1 MQIESLCTIGST
13 QPTPHPARRGG
24 VHRAL
29 PHAGK
34 HALIIEDNALN
45 AEVLE
50 TLLGKYGLT
59 ATTVE
64 SPGNL
69 ADLLASLDRLDAIFL
84 DLELVE
90 TTGFE
95 VYHRLQ
101 QIPQAARVPVV
112 AYTVHLSQ
120 LERARRE
127 GFDGFL
133 GKPLKQEWFED
144 QLNRILSGLP
154 VWDA

>member
-1 MQIESLCTIGST
+1 MHLQAPLPTCPQPAPQSSRIGGT
-13 QPTPHPARRGG
+13 
-24 VHRAL
+24 HRPL

-34 HALIIEDNALN
+34 HALIIEDDALN

-50 TLLGKYGLT
+50 TLLCKYGVT
-59 ATTVE
+59 ATTVAT
-64 SPGNL
+64 PDHL
-69 ADLLASLDRLDAIFL
+69 ADLLSSLDRLDAIFL
-84 DLELVE
+84 DLKLGDLD
-90 TTGFE
+90 GFDI
-95 VYHRLQ
+95 YHRIQ
-101 QIPQAARVPVV
+101 QIPGAKRIPVI

-127 GFDGFL
+127 GFNGFL